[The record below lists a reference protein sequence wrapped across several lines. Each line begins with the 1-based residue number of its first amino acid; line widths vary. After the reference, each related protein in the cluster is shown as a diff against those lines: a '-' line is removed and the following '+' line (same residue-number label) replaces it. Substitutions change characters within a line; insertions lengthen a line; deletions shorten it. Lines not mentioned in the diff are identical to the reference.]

1 MIPILYDPLETQF
14 DSNGIGLLT
23 DAISCIVEE
32 ERNGSFELTLQYPQE
47 GHLADYIVE
56 DAIIKAKP
64 NDKDKDQL
72 FRIYKSGKP
81 IGGVNTYYAE
91 HISYELNMNPVCR
104 PRISGKNAQEA
115 IAQLLEEA
123 AIENNYTAWSDIAT
137 RNSTQI
143 DDVLSVRNILGGTEG
158 SILDVWGGEYQFDN
172 FTVKLHKSR
181 GSDTGATIR
190 YGKNLISAEQE
201 RNIGDVITAIFP
213 YCYYTP
219 EKEEGATEEP
229 DPVFVSLPEK
239 FINTPNAGK
248 YARLKCAPM
257 DFSDEFEDGVIVSE
271 EMLRKVAKAYT
282 ESGID
287 EPKISIKATF
297 QNLKKTKDYEN
308 IQALE
313 TIGICDTVTVMI
325 EKLGIEVKAK
335 IIKYSYDSIKE
346 RFDSV
351 EIGEPKTNLTKAITA
366 AQKEQK
372 EQIVK
377 SATRAEIIQKR
388 IEQTIKDVT
397 AAITGNSGGHV
408 LLYPAENPQ
417 EIYIMDTDSTATAK
431 NVWRWNLAGLG
442 HSSNGIGGPFETAI
456 TAAGQIVADFVAVG
470 KLNGALI
477 EAGTINAE
485 SLSVEYKQSVKKY
498 TDDGDAKLLSEMKSR
513 FEVTG
518 ESITAEVERAQAAE
532 KTISDDLKL
541 TKQDAEDFKENVE
554 GAFRDGIITET
565 EAQTIERY
573 IKELEKD
580 NASIQKQYNAVLDS
594 ASRQSATTG
603 SNFSIKF
610 NADCKTEI
618 SSSGTK
624 YDYLYL
630 FYQKDGKIYKALNK
644 VSGADIAGK
653 TYIVPST
660 DIYIQWYSD
669 SSGNKYYGFSIDE
682 IKQVSTDADT
692 TGTESA
698 LPTYEVIEAATVS
711 MIQTSHPYENN
722 MRKLWHYKKR
732 TATRSTLISK
742 KNAYTNAYN
751 ALITAINNAISDK
764 KITATEKANVNTKF
778 DAYNAALA
786 DLKETIEAAGVDV
799 AAVAAAAVAE
809 YARAAIKVEADKIEL
824 RVTSAQVESLIE
836 QKADSIRL
844 KASKISWT
852 STYSSM
858 TENGTLTCQ
867 NATIKG
873 TLYSEN
879 GKNKVY
885 LRNGRMEITYN
896 SQDIGLIGGNGFE
909 GYSDK
914 EGLNFDL
921 EYTGDYMAWAAQP
934 RSGSTYDVKWTYAR
948 SSFANLT
955 GGALNAGCDI
965 DMHNWTLKNPSF
977 EGGGINGTI
986 NFTQILNMN
995 SDGSSR
1001 YSNGC
1006 HMQFKNGILV
1016 SGAWSNG

>member
-64 NDKDKDQL
+64 NDKDEDQL

-123 AIENNYTAWSDIAT
+123 VIENNYTAWSDITT

-172 FTVKLHKSR
+172 FIVKLHKSR

-287 EPKISIKATF
+287 EPKISIKAAF

-498 TDDGDAKLLSEMKSR
+498 TDDGDA
-513 FEVTG
+513 
-518 ESITAEVERAQAAE
+518 
-532 KTISDDLKL
+532 
-541 TKQDAEDFKENVE
+541 
-554 GAFRDGIITET
+554 
-565 EAQTIERY
+565 
-573 IKELEKD
+573 
-580 NASIQKQYNAVLDS
+580 
-594 ASRQSATTG
+594 
-603 SNFSIKF
+603 
-610 NADCKTEI
+610 
-618 SSSGTK
+618 
-624 YDYLYL
+624 
-630 FYQKDGKIYKALNK
+630 
-644 VSGADIAGK
+644 
-653 TYIVPST
+653 
-660 DIYIQWYSD
+660 
-669 SSGNKYYGFSIDE
+669 
-682 IKQVSTDADT
+682 
-692 TGTESA
+692 
-698 LPTYEVIEAATVS
+698 
-711 MIQTSHPYENN
+711 
-722 MRKLWHYKKR
+722 
-732 TATRSTLISK
+732 
-742 KNAYTNAYN
+742 
-751 ALITAINNAISDK
+751 
-764 KITATEKANVNTKF
+764 
-778 DAYNAALA
+778 
-786 DLKETIEAAGVDV
+786 
-799 AAVAAAAVAE
+799 
-809 YARAAIKVEADKIEL
+809 
-824 RVTSAQVESLIE
+824 
-836 QKADSIRL
+836 
-844 KASKISWT
+844 
-852 STYSSM
+852 
-858 TENGTLTCQ
+858 
-867 NATIKG
+867 
-873 TLYSEN
+873 
-879 GKNKVY
+879 
-885 LRNGRMEITYN
+885 
-896 SQDIGLIGGNGFE
+896 
-909 GYSDK
+909 
-914 EGLNFDL
+914 
-921 EYTGDYMAWAAQP
+921 
-934 RSGSTYDVKWTYAR
+934 
-948 SSFANLT
+948 
-955 GGALNAGCDI
+955 
-965 DMHNWTLKNPSF
+965 
-977 EGGGINGTI
+977 
-986 NFTQILNMN
+986 
-995 SDGSSR
+995 
-1001 YSNGC
+1001 
-1006 HMQFKNGILV
+1006 
-1016 SGAWSNG
+1016 

>member
-104 PRISGKNAQEA
+104 PKISGKNAQEA
-115 IAQLLEEA
+115 ITQLLEEA
-123 AIENNYTAWSDIAT
+123 VVENNYTAWSDITT

-172 FTVKLHKSR
+172 FIVKLHKSR

-201 RNIGDVITAIFP
+201 KNIGDVITAIFP

-239 FINTPNAGK
+239 FINTPNADK
-248 YARLKCAPM
+248 YARLKCVPM

-271 EMLRKVAKAYT
+271 EMLRKVAKTYT

-335 IIKYSYDSIKE
+335 IVKYSYDSIKE

-594 ASRQSATTG
+594 ASRQSTTTTG

-610 NADCKTEI
+610 NTACKTEI

-624 YDYLYL
+624 YDYLHL
-630 FYQKDGKIYKALNK
+630 FYQKDGKIYKALDK

-682 IKQVSTDADT
+682 IKQVSTAADT
-692 TGTESA
+692 TGTEST

-824 RVTSAQVESLIE
+824 RVTSAQAESLIE

-844 KASKISWT
+844 KASKIAWSA
-852 STYSSM
+852 TYSSM
-858 TENGTLTCQ
+858 SESGILKCTSAEL
-867 NATIKG
+867 KG
-873 TLYSEN
+873 SMKCGYDSGYWVELAGS
-879 GKNKVY
+879 
-885 LRNGRMEITYN
+885 GR
-896 SQDIGLIGGNGFE
+896 
-909 GYSDK
+909 
-914 EGLNFDL
+914 
-921 EYTGDYMAWAAQP
+921 
-934 RSGSTYDVKWTYAR
+934 
-948 SSFANLT
+948 LT
-955 GGALNAGCDI
+955 GGYGSAQYGYIDYSASATDVDTGARYNGLQVQGGCMRISVNQLSTRKTSNTGTIAYIGATGKFEYISKIQDNGDGTI
-965 DMHNWTLKNPSF
+965 TWWNSTVSF
-977 EGGGINGTI
+977 ENG
-986 NFTQILNMN
+986 LMV
-995 SDGSSR
+995 SS
-1001 YSNGC
+1001 
-1006 HMQFKNGILV
+1006 L
-1016 SGAWSNG
+1016 

>member
-47 GHLADYIVE
+47 GRLAEHITE
-56 DAIIKAKP
+56 DAVIKAKP
-64 NDKDKDQL
+64 NDKDDDQL

-104 PRISGKNAQEA
+104 QKISGKNAQEA
-115 IAQLLEEA
+115 ITQLLEEA
-123 AIENNYTAWSDIAT
+123 VVENNYTAWSDITT

-594 ASRQSATTG
+594 ASRQSVTAG

-618 SSSGTK
+618 SSSSGTK
-624 YDYLYL
+624 NDYLRL
-630 FYQKDGKIYKALNK
+630 FYQKDGKIYKALDK

-669 SSGNKYYGFSIDE
+669 SLGNKYYGFSIDE
-682 IKQVSTDADT
+682 IKQVSTAADT
-692 TGTESA
+692 TGTEST

-742 KNAYTNAYN
+742 KNAYTNAYG

-824 RVTSAQVESLIE
+824 RVTSAQAESLIE

-844 KASKISWT
+844 KASKIAWSA
-852 STYSSM
+852 TYSSM
-858 TENGTLTCQ
+858 SESGILKCKS
-867 NATIKG
+867 AELKG
-873 TLYSEN
+873 SMKCGYDSGYWVELAGS
-879 GKNKVY
+879 
-885 LRNGRMEITYN
+885 GR
-896 SQDIGLIGGNGFE
+896 
-909 GYSDK
+909 
-914 EGLNFDL
+914 
-921 EYTGDYMAWAAQP
+921 
-934 RSGSTYDVKWTYAR
+934 
-948 SSFANLT
+948 LT
-955 GGALNAGCDI
+955 GGYGSAQYGYIDYSASATNVDTGARYNGLQVQGGCMRISVNQLSTRKTSNTGTIAYIGATGKFEYISKIQDNGDGTI
-965 DMHNWTLKNPSF
+965 TWWNSTVSF
-977 EGGGINGTI
+977 ENG
-986 NFTQILNMN
+986 LMV
-995 SDGSSR
+995 SS
-1001 YSNGC
+1001 
-1006 HMQFKNGILV
+1006 L
-1016 SGAWSNG
+1016 